1 MNGSSGSPRSPSDEK
16 YLAATLGGGE
26 RNCIGDLAM
35 VRAELRGGGV
45 GVIRLS
51 LGHSDD
57 VDSLDDED
65 SLDNREEPRA
75 PDKNI
80 LDNEIMLK

>member
-1 MNGSSGSPRSPSDEK
+1 
-16 YLAATLGGGE
+16 
-26 RNCIGDLAM
+26 M

-57 VDSLDDED
+57 VDSLDDEG

>member
-57 VDSLDDED
+57 VDSLD
-65 SLDNREEPRA
+65 SRGEPRT

>member
-1 MNGSSGSPRSPSDEK
+1 
-16 YLAATLGGGE
+16 
-26 RNCIGDLAM
+26 M

-57 VDSLDDED
+57 VDSLD
-65 SLDNREEPRA
+65 NREEPRA